1 MLLLIKIFFPSE
13 KFQRDFLY
21 ICGVSLTQIYKLM
34 KLKALSRN
42 VLSMFFFIF
51 ICLINAQIK
60 FSGNFSFPPTPFK
73 ADTLDKSQV
82 NVYYDIEF
90 VEDIK
95 NLTKKKTA
103 IGILQIGKDYSK
115 FVDNNQIKIDS
126 LDREFSKLDKV
137 GAKEFNLLMAN
148 KTSWNLEILKNKE
161 TKNNIISD
169 KAYSLY
175 QYEETQPTIDW
186 KIGNNTKEILGY
198 QCREATAK
206 YRGRNYVAYFTAELP
221 FSDGPHQFVGLPGLI
236 LEIYDNKEHF
246 HFKAVGIDKN
256 PYHIY
261 LREEED
267 KYKTTR
273 KKFRLAQ
280 KSFHQNPEFHI
291 KGEAYNADGSRIEI
305 KSKEIPYNPI
315 ELE

>member
-1 MLLLIKIFFPSE
+1 MRKIFSSFTLFIVIFFYGQITTTSQFSIRPA
-13 KFQRDFLY
+13 KFQ
-21 ICGVSLTQIYKLM
+21 
-34 KLKALSRN
+34 
-42 VLSMFFFIF
+42 
-51 ICLINAQIK
+51 
-60 FSGNFSFPPTPFK
+60 
-73 ADTLDKSQV
+73 ADTLDTSQV
-82 NVYYDIEF
+82 NVYYSIDF
-90 VEDIK
+90 VENIK
-95 NLTKKKTA
+95 NPSKKKTA

-115 FVDNNQIKIDS
+115 FVDNNKVKTDS
-126 LDREFSKLDKV
+126 LDREFSKFDKV

-148 KTSWNLEILKNKE
+148 RPRWNLEVLKNKE
-161 TKNNIISD
+161 TRSNTISD

-206 YRGRNYVAYFTAELP
+206 YRGRNYTAYFAQELP

-236 LEIYDNKEHF
+236 LEVYDNKEHF

-256 PYHIY
+256 PHHIY
-261 LREEED
+261 LREVED

-291 KGEAYNADGSRIEI
+291 KGEAYNADGSRIEV
-305 KSKEIPYNPI
+305 KSKELPYNPI

>member
-1 MLLLIKIFFPSE
+1 MLKLTYKGIFIFPYFYFLDMKEILSILALLIGIIS
-13 KFQRDFLY
+13 
-21 ICGVSLTQIYKLM
+21 
-34 KLKALSRN
+34 
-42 VLSMFFFIF
+42 
-51 ICLINAQIK
+51 NAQIK
-60 FSGNFSFPPTPFK
+60 FSGNFSLTPTEFK
-73 ADTLDKSQV
+73 ADTLDISQV
-82 NVYYDIEF
+82 NVYYSIDF
-90 VEDIK
+90 VENIE
-95 NLTKKKTA
+95 NATKKKTA

-115 FVDNNQIKIDS
+115 FVDNNKIKKDS
-126 LDREFSKLDKV
+126 LESQFSKLDRI
-137 GAKEFNLLMAN
+137 GAKEANLILAN
-148 KTSWNLEILKNKE
+148 NPNWNLEILKNKE

-206 YRGRNYVAYFTAELP
+206 YRGRNYTAYFAQELP

-236 LEIYDNKEHF
+236 LEIYDDKEHF

-256 PYHIY
+256 PHHIY
-261 LREEED
+261 LREVED

-291 KGEAYNADGSRIEI
+291 KGEAYNADGSRIEV
-305 KSKEIPYNPI
+305 KSKELPYNPI

>member
-1 MLLLIKIFFPSE
+1 MKKVLSILVLLLSNIF
-13 KFQRDFLY
+13 
-21 ICGVSLTQIYKLM
+21 
-34 KLKALSRN
+34 
-42 VLSMFFFIF
+42 
-51 ICLINAQIK
+51 NAQK
-60 FSGNFSFPPTPFK
+60 VSGNFSYPPTPFK

-103 IGILQIGKDYSK
+103 IGILQIGKNYSK
-115 FVDNNQIKIDS
+115 FVDNNKIKRDS
-126 LDREFSKLDKV
+126 LDREFSKLDRV

-148 KTSWNLEILKNKE
+148 KPNWNLEILKNKE
-161 TKNNIISD
+161 RKNNIIFD

-175 QYEETQPTIDW
+175 QYEETQPIIDW
-186 KIGNNTKEILGY
+186 KIGDRTKEILGY
-198 QCREATAK
+198 QCREATTK
-206 YRGRNYVAYFTAELP
+206 YRGRTYTAYFAEDLP

-256 PYHIY
+256 PHPIY
-261 LREEED
+261 LREINKD
-267 KYKTTR
+267 KNKITR
-273 KKFRLAQ
+273 EKFRLVQ